1 MKSLFIISN
10 LMFRGRVK
18 ETLPSESYLFAK
30 NFEASSDLISQHHI
44 KEVIID
50 LGLSSDSLD
59 IIRKLRAAFPQLSI
73 IAFGSHVE
81 VEKLSEASEA
91 GATEVIANSGFV
103 KLLEKRRGL

>member
-18 ETLPSESYLFAK
+18 ETLSAESYLFAK
-30 NFEASSDLISQHHI
+30 SFESSTDLISQNEI
-44 KEVIID
+44 NEVIID
-50 LGLSSDSLD
+50 LGLTSDALD
-59 IIRKLRAAFPQLSI
+59 IIRKLRAAFPQLPI

-103 KLLEKRRGL
+103 KLLEDKRIK